1 MGIYACIPYVCM
13 CVLRAVHNKY
23 LLKSMPILVKETSP
37 NYKRAKIRM
46 KTKGPI
52 LDLNKEKE
60 SLELENL
67 GS

>member
-1 MGIYACIPYVCM
+1 MYSIYPYMCM

-23 LLKSMPILVKETSP
+23 LLNSMLILVKETSP
-37 NYKRAKIRM
+37 NYKRAKIIGM
-46 KTKGPI
+46 KTEGPI